1 MAGGGSDSAAMLRP
15 AGRRRASDFLHV
27 NPQLRQ
33 GGLQAAAGDAD
44 EDARPAKRAAKP
56 LTLFAPEL
64 FMQRRHAFITL
75 IAAAC
80 VALPAAAQERG
91 TRDEAKAMADAAWAH
106 MKKVGYEQANK
117 DFTTDKA
124 TWTKKD
130 LYVIVFDTKGVF
142 QAHGANDKLVG
153 RDMSAMK
160 DPNGKAIFPAM
171 MDIAAKGA
179 TGWVDYDW
187 AHPQTKKVEGKTTYV
202 RKVPVGEGLIGVGI
216 YR

>member
-1 MAGGGSDSAAMLRP
+1 MLRP
-15 AGRRRASDFLHV
+15 GGQRRASDFVHV
-27 NPQLRQ
+27 NPYRGQGDRQ
-33 GGLQAAAGDAD
+33 ALAGAAEEGKRV
-44 EDARPAKRAAKP
+44 RPRTATP
-56 LTLFAPEL
+56 VTPILPEIL
-64 FMQRRHAFITL
+64 MQRRHAFITL
-75 IAAAC
+75 LAATC

-91 TRDEAKAMADAAWAH
+91 TRDEAKAMVDAAWAH
-106 MKKVGYEQANK
+106 MKKVGPEQANK
-117 DFTTDKA
+117 DFTNDKA

-187 AHPQTKKVEGKTTYV
+187 AHPQTKKVEGKSTYV